1 MPTLVSHLQPSSRDE
16 NGLIQVLKVQASQ
29 ESLFGQSLNK
39 RTQRRGTSGQATI
52 SKRTRRIPRN
62 CRNQMLQLH
71 HAALRIPHRFP
82 PTFRIDDCNVPLGF
96 LGYRMNR
103 THSIMSIATTASP
116 VSGADARDRK
126 QAIFYTKKIH

>member
-1 MPTLVSHLQPSSRDE
+1 
-16 NGLIQVLKVQASQ
+16 
-29 ESLFGQSLNK
+29 
-39 RTQRRGTSGQATI
+39 
-52 SKRTRRIPRN
+52 
-62 CRNQMLQLH
+62 MLQLH

-126 QAIFYTKKIH
+126 QATFYTEKIHYLAQLIESAWLSYKARKAEEKKAEYDKALPW